1 MVIHNAKI
9 ITPYRLIHNGS
20 VRIKDGLIQEVFEG
34 EIGISV
40 GEETIDAQGNY
51 LSPGFIDLHVHGGGG
66 YDFMDANEQSFAG
79 ITDCHARYGTTAMMP
94 TSLTSDADQMEKLLG
109 TYADFVRNQSKG
121 VRLLGMHLEGPYFA
135 MSQRGAQDPAF
146 IRNPDESEYL
156 PLLKKYGHVISR
168 WSAAPE
174 LPGALLFGSRLT
186 DFGIIPSL
194 AHTDAVY
201 EEILKGMESGFTLA
215 THLYSG
221 MSGMTRKNAYRYAG
235 AIESC
240 LLLDQITVELIADGI
255 HLPEPFLKLIVK
267 TKGVDKIILVTDA
280 MRAAGTLL
288 TESILGDSKH
298 GIRVII
304 EQGVAKLPD
313 RSSFA
318 GSIATANQLIR
329 TMVNVAGVSLI
340 EAVQMITINPARI
353 VKRDHEIGS
362 IAVGKKADLVL
373 FDEQI
378 DVKLTMVEGCI
389 IFS

>member
-1 MVIHNAKI
+1 MVIRNAKI
-9 ITPYRLIHNGS
+9 ITPYRLMHNGS
-20 VRIKDGLIQEVFEG
+20 VRIKDGLIQEVAEG
-34 EIGISV
+34 EIDILA
-40 GEETIDAQGNY
+40 GEEAIDAQGNY

-66 YDFMDANEQSFAG
+66 YDFMDADEQSFAG

-94 TSLTSDADQMEKLLG
+94 TSLTSDADQMEKLLA
-109 TYADFVRNQSKG
+109 TYADFVRDGAKG

-146 IRNPDESEYL
+146 IRNPDETEYL
-156 PLLKKYGHVISR
+156 PLLRKYGHLIAR

-174 LPGALLFGSRLT
+174 LPGALAFGRTLI

-240 LLLDQITVELIADGI
+240 LLLDQITAELIADGI

-267 TKGVDKIILVTDA
+267 TKGTDRIILVTDA
-280 MRAAGTLL
+280 MRAAGTSLS
-288 TESILGDSKH
+288 ESILGDSQH

-318 GSIATANQLIR
+318 GSVATANQLVR

-353 VKRDHEIGS
+353 AKRDHEIGS

-378 DVKLTMVEGCI
+378 DVKLTMVEGTI
-389 IFS
+389 IFR